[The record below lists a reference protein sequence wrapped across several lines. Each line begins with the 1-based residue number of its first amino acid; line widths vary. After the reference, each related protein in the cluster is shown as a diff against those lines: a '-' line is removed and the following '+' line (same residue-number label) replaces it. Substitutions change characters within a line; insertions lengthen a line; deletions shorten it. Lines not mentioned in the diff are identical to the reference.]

1 MDEKDF
7 YQVLGVARGAS
18 EDDIRKAYRKLA
30 RKYHPDVNPNDKE
43 AEERFKEIAFAYD
56 ILADASKR
64 KLYDEFGTAG
74 LSEGFDPDKARS
86 YRRWSEGTRRSPF
99 SQTFVEGDLG
109 DLFSELFGGREA
121 EGAPFGR
128 GFRPAR
134 TMRGQNIEGDV
145 TVDFMDAIRG
155 GEVRVRVARARG
167 PGLPEE
173 ETTLKVRIPR
183 GSEEGTRIR
192 LASQGAPGIS
202 GGPPGDLYLTLH
214 VRPHRFFRRE
224 GSNLLL
230 DLPVTLSE
238 LILGGSV
245 EVPTPDGPVTMR
257 IQPRSQS
264 GQRMRLRGK
273 GVPHRTG
280 EGSGDLIVRLIA
292 RLPDTDDPEL
302 ERLAREAEGMY
313 GDTDLRKDL
322 KEP

>member
-1 MDEKDF
+1 MDEKDL
-7 YQVLGVARGAS
+7 YQVLGVARKAS
-18 EDDIRKAYRKLA
+18 DDDIRKTYRKLA

-43 AEERFKEIAFAYD
+43 AEERFKEISFAYD
-56 ILADASKR
+56 ILSDPAKR
-64 KLYDEFGTAG
+64 KLYDEFGMAG
-74 LSEGFDPDKARS
+74 LSEGFDPDKARA
-86 YRRWSEGTRRSPF
+86 YRRWSEGTQRSPF

-109 DLFSELFGGREA
+109 DLFSELFGGRA
-121 EGAPFGR
+121 EGRTPFGR
-128 GFRPAR
+128 GFRTPR
-134 TMRGQNIEGDV
+134 PLRGQDIEGEV

-155 GEVRVRVARARG
+155 GEVRVRVARSRG

-173 ETTLKVRIPR
+173 ESTLKVRIPR
-183 GSEEGTRIR
+183 GSDEGMRIR
-192 LASQGAPGIS
+192 LAKQGAPGVS

-214 VRPHRFFRRE
+214 VRPHRFFKRE

-230 DLPVTLSE
+230 ELPVTLPE

-280 EGSGDLIVRLIA
+280 EESGDLIVRLIA
-292 RLPDTDDPEL
+292 RLPDTEDPEL
-302 ERLAREAEGMY
+302 ERLAREVEGMY
-313 GDTDLRKDL
+313 GDADLRKDL